1 MMGYISSNMLQKFL
15 KDQCGFLLQDTE
27 LKLMLSRYDRD
38 KDYRISREEFKYQ
51 VHFSG
56 EGKHKAEKPAH
67 QPTAGQLAKNGAR
80 VQ

>member
-38 KDYRISREEFKYQ
+38 KDYRISR
-51 VHFSG
+51 
-56 EGKHKAEKPAH
+56 
-67 QPTAGQLAKNGAR
+67 
-80 VQ
+80 